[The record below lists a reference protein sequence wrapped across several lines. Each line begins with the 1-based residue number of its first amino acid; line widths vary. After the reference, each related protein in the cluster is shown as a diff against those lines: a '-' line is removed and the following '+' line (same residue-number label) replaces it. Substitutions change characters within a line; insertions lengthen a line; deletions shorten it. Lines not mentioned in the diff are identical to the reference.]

1 MQRLAQSRQT
11 VALLLWVRMT
21 LLLRNQRVA
30 AVPERLVPLTR
41 LANQNWQAIA
51 SSCPAVKQR
60 MLQVQVGC
68 LRRFCLRNQKLTTLP
83 PLQLKRRERQP
94 VT

>member
-1 MQRLAQSRQT
+1 MQRLAQSRQI

-30 AVPERLVPLTR
+30 AVPERLVSMTR
-41 LANQNWQAIA
+41 LANQKWLAVA
-51 SSCPAVKQR
+51 SSCLTVKQR
-60 MLQVQVGC
+60 MLQVQVGS

-83 PLQLKRRERQP
+83 PLQLKRR
-94 VT
+94 

>member
-11 VALLLWVRMT
+11 LALLLWVRMT
-21 LLLRNQRVA
+21 LLLRNQRAA
-30 AVPERLVPLTR
+30 AVPERLVPLVPLTR
-41 LANQNWQAIA
+41 LANQNWLAVA

-68 LRRFCLRNQKLTTLP
+68 LRRFCLRDQKLTTLP
-83 PLQLKRRERQP
+83 PLQLKRR
-94 VT
+94 